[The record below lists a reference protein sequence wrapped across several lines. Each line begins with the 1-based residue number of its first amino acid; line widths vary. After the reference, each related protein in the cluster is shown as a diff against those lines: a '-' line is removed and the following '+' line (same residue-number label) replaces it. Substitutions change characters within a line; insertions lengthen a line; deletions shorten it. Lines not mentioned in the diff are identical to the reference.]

1 MKALDDAPAERF
13 ESHTSSVRT
22 LQGMRNRAIN
32 AAFLWG
38 KGCHNIRRL
47 AVTAKG
53 SRWPLRNSSPETLAI
68 ASVFPLLVVPYYS

>member
-13 ESHTSSVRT
+13 ESHSSSVRT
-22 LQGMRNRAIN
+22 LQGMRNRAVN

-53 SRWPLRNSSPETLAI
+53 SRGHSETLA
-68 ASVFPLLVVPYYS
+68 PKL